1 MLLLLCA
8 VGLLGLAVG
17 PQGARGSLHCAERR
31 DISPCT
37 CRPMHPSTRTID
49 IMCERM
55 TSFGQVVS
63 ALQGRFQTDIQI
75 SLKVSY
81 SQLEDLPEHGFHELG
96 LSVSKLTLKDNNLR

>member
-1 MLLLLCA
+1 MLLLWCA
-8 VGLLGLAVG
+8 VLGVAVG
-17 PQGARGSLHCAERR
+17 SLGVRGSLHCAERR

-81 SQLEDLPEHGFHELG
+81 SQLEDLPERGFHELG